1 MDYSQHNQNGELD
14 LYDANTAP
22 NGMSEQYLTDR
33 ASFLVAAVQ
42 AGVENATISADKI
55 YYLDA
60 ASGLELQPFELVQ
73 KYDNTGLPYWEELP
87 VAGAPRYIF
96 GSNNGDTY
104 DGRFYNVVQHVYG
117 GAGDDSIKTGG
128 GTDHL
133 DSGTGRNIL
142 EGGRGFDTYVL
153 QDDGSPDIIRDEDGQ
168 GVIRVG
174 KEAVRGAFTNTK
186 ERPDLFSSAD
196 GRWQLRYGDSEAWEL
211 SQKGQDGSYRVV
223 ARLAG

>member
-1 MDYSQHNQNGELD
+1 MRTAIAGKEDYQKLTVHDISVYAGSAEALAAAAKDSLAVRYALEELNPFVVLGVDYSQHNQNGELD

-42 AGVENATISADKI
+42 AEVENATISADKI

-128 GTDHL
+128 GADADFL
-133 DSGTGRNIL
+133 SCGSFGICGIQGSLRL
-142 EGGRGFDTYVL
+142 E
-153 QDDGSPDIIRDEDGQ
+153 
-168 GVIRVG
+168 
-174 KEAVRGAFTNTK
+174 N
-186 ERPDLFSSAD
+186 
-196 GRWQLRYGDSEAWEL
+196 LR
-211 SQKGQDGSYRVV
+211 
-223 ARLAG
+223 